1 MHAKSRHAHCGVDAP
16 GAIEPRVTRATLR
29 QCVVLAGGLGSRLGA
44 LAADRPKPLLPCGDR
59 PFLAWLLREVARYG
73 VDEVVLLAGHL
84 SAEVERSLDSLA
96 AALPRPVRL
105 SVSVEPSPAGTG
117 GALWHARDRLDDKFL
132 LLNGDSLLDA
142 NLSRLLTAAA
152 DDGPEV
158 VGRLALHEARDASR
172 SGVVATDGDRVVE
185 FRERPAAGQG
195 GTINAGVYVLR
206 RGIVDDLSPVCS
218 LERDVLP
225 RLAARG
231 ALRGTTLPGWFIDI
245 GVPDDL
251 ARAGRELPVRL
262 RRPALFLDRDGV
274 INRDHGY
281 IGSIDRFDWTD
292 TAREAIR
299 AASEAGWHVFVVTNQ
314 SGVARGLYDEA
325 AVRHLLDWMADEAR
339 RAGGTIDDMRYC
351 PYHPEASVAAYRRDS
366 DWRKPAPGMLLD
378 LIRTWGVDPAASVL
392 VGDQPTDLQAAAAAG
407 VAAHLFTGGDL
418 HALVARIVG
427 AGAFADL
434 RHPVAQDAD

>member
-1 MHAKSRHAHCGVDAP
+1 MHAKGRHAHCGVDGP
-16 GAIEPRVTRATLR
+16 GAIHPRVTRATLR

-59 PFLAWLLREVARYG
+59 PFLAWLLREVSRYG
-73 VDEVVLLAGHL
+73 VEDVLFLAGHL
-84 SAEVERSLDSLA
+84 AAEVERSLDELA
-96 AALPRPVRL
+96 AFLPRPMRL
-105 SVSVEPSPAGTG
+105 RVSVEPSPAGTG

-142 NLSRLLTAAA
+142 NLSRLLAAA
-152 DDGPEV
+152 AGDAPDV
-158 VGRLALHEARDASR
+158 LGRLALHRLADASR
-172 SGVVATDGDRVVE
+172 AGVVATDGDRVAE
-185 FRERPAAGQG
+185 FRERPGSGAAGPL
-195 GTINAGVYVLR
+195 NAGVYVLR
-206 RGIVDDLSPVCS
+206 RDILRELAPVCS

-231 ALRGTTLPGWFIDI
+231 ALRGTELPGWFIDI
-245 GVPDDL
+245 GVPDDF
-251 ARAGRELPVRL
+251 ARAAREMPARL

-281 IGSIDRFDWTD
+281 VGAIDRFDWTD
-292 TAREAIR
+292 TARDAIR

-314 SGVARGLYDEA
+314 SGVARGMYDEA

-351 PYHPEASVAAYRRDS
+351 PYHPEASVPAYRRDS

-378 LIRTWGVDPAASVL
+378 LMRAWGVDPAASVMI
-392 VGDQPTDLQAAAAAG
+392 GDQPTDLAAAAAAG
-407 VAAHLFTGGDL
+407 VAAHLFAGGDL
-418 HALVARIVG
+418 HALVAGIVG
-427 AGAFADL
+427 GGARAKS
-434 RHPVAQDAD
+434 HASVARGVG